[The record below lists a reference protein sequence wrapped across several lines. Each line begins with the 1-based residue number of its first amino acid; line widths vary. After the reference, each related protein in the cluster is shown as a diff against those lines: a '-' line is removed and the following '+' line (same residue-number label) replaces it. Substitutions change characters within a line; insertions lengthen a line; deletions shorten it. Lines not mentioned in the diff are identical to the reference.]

1 MKDCPVGPSSIGY
14 GWGSI
19 YGFISS
25 ICAFLHSRM
34 QTQQAQ
40 VQKLEVERQLTQAQ
54 LKALQMQMEP
64 HFLFNTLADGQI
76 LKMSKAGRDR
86 LLALGKI

>member
-1 MKDCPVGPSSIGY
+1 
-14 GWGSI
+14 
-19 YGFISS
+19 
-25 ICAFLHSRM
+25 M

>member
-1 MKDCPVGPSSIGY
+1 VLSSFGADLL
-14 GWGSI
+14 I
-19 YGFISS
+19 YGFVFGISG
-25 ICAFLHSRM
+25 FLH
-34 QTQQAQ
+34 
-40 VQKLEVERQLTQAQ
+40 VQSQRQLEAIHKLELEKQLSQSQ